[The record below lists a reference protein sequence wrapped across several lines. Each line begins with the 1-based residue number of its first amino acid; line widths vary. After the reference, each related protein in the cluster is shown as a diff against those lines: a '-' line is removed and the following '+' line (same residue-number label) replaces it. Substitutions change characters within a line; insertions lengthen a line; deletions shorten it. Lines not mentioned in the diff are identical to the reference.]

1 LGWFSDLYTERCHR
15 GNTFHVHVVLTP
27 GQASRHIVE
36 LVVKTEQMMGE
47 QNRTTTGGTSILA
60 RFVRCSTQWPNNPA
74 IVIDNRSYTYG
85 ELNNLCSGMCGILK
99 AHDIKKGDRV
109 GIFTEPNIY
118 TYASLLAIL
127 SCGACYVPLNYDNP
141 VERNMDVIA
150 EAGIKVILY
159 TDKEDKARELS
170 VSRGTEC
177 WPVRSRETRNPG
189 TLDPVEQ
196 TQGDLCYLL
205 FTSGTT
211 GKPKGVPIY
220 HCNLSAFLHM
230 MLESGKYDFNRNDR
244 FLQMFELTF
253 DLSVFS
259 FLVPLSVGASFY
271 PIPRK
276 GMAYLEVADILATRE
291 ITVALMV
298 PSVINYLKPYF
309 GEINLPKMRYSLFCG
324 EALYHETLSSWA
336 QCVPDAKIEN
346 LYGPTE
352 ATIFCLRYEWQ
363 RGESPHPEGK
373 GVVPIGRPMEG
384 MDAFK
389 MTKGSLN
396 EEGELCLNGEQV
408 TRGYWHNPSKT
419 EEVFGT
425 TKNGTRFYRTGD
437 LCKIDQAGNFL
448 YLGRIDNQVKID
460 GHRVE
465 LEEIEFHA
473 RIFCGDK
480 QVIAAVN
487 SSEGGF
493 YSIVLFIESEKGPN
507 KGLREHL
514 KKHLPDYMIPK
525 EIITVSLFP
534 LNTNGKTDRKVLIN
548 KYLQSPGMRSVA

>member
-1 LGWFSDLYTERCHR
+1 MH
-15 GNTFHVHVVLTP
+15 
-27 GQASRHIVE
+27 
-36 LVVKTEQMMGE
+36 
-47 QNRTTTGGTSILA
+47 
-60 RFVRCSTQWPNNPA
+60 
-74 IVIDNRSYTYG
+74 
-85 ELNNLCSGMCGILK
+85 
-99 AHDIKKGDRV
+99 
-109 GIFTEPNIY
+109 
-118 TYASLLAIL
+118 
-127 SCGACYVPLNYDNP
+127 
-141 VERNMDVIA
+141 
-150 EAGIKVILY
+150 
-159 TDKEDKARELS
+159 
-170 VSRGTEC
+170 
-177 WPVRSRETRNPG
+177 
-189 TLDPVEQ
+189 
-196 TQGDLCYLL
+196 GDLCYLL

-220 HCNLSAFLHM
+220 HRNLSAFLDM

-271 PIPRK
+271 QIPRER
-276 GMAYLEVADILATRE
+276 MAYLEVADTLETRE

-324 EALYHETLSSWA
+324 EALYHETLCGWA
-336 QCVPDAKIEN
+336 KCVPHAKIEN

-363 RGESPHPEGK
+363 RGELPHPEGK
-373 GVVPIGRPMEG
+373 GIVPIGRPMEG

-389 MTKGSLN
+389 INENSLD

-408 TRGYWHNPSKT
+408 TLGYWNNPSKT
-419 EEVFGT
+419 AEVFGT
-425 TKNGTRFYRTGD
+425 TKNGKKFYRTGD

-465 LEEIEFHA
+465 LEEIEFHT
-473 RIFCGDK
+473 RGFCKDK
-480 QVIAAVN
+480 QVVAAVN
-487 SSEGGF
+487 TSEAGSHF
-493 YSIVLFIESEKGPN
+493 IVLLIESDKVLR
-507 KGLREHL
+507 KGLEEHL

-525 EIITVSLFP
+525 EIVTVSRFP
-534 LNTNGKTDRKVLIN
+534 LNSNGKIDRKALIN
-548 KYLQSPGMRSVA
+548 EYLQNLQVSLNENRPQITT